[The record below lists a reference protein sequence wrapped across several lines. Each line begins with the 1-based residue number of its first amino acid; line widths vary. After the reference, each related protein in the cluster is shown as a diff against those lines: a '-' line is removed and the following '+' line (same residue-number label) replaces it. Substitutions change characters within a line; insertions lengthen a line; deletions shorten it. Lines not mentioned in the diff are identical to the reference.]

1 MESFSSKRAS
11 EKGHSTFY
19 KIYLIIVAM
28 FGWGMASM
36 NFNILT
42 ATLPAIRTSLHFSV
56 AQAGILTSIIYAGMF
71 LVSLLFG
78 PIIDKLGRKLAFQ
91 VTLLVSAVFT
101 GLTSLSTSFGFFATT
116 RFVADGGSFAELPS
130 GLTIVSEE
138 VTKRYRG
145 LLYGFVQG
153 GWQIGLFMASGLYL
167 LIGPT
172 YGWRPVYLIG
182 IIPLVV
188 IILARLFI
196 KESPRYEDLKN
207 VIDNKNYTPEHKI
220 DVKEAK
226 KFSYKQL
233 FSKKTMKTG
242 AWPVASYFVETL
254 GFIPMGVLI
263 SLFFSGYFHMSDIQI
278 ASILTISAAIAYFA
292 YPFSGWIGDVI
303 GRKYGLILGLVLEV
317 IFAITLIYLAK
328 PGVYNSVL
336 LWYILLNFATGMYA
350 GNGFIYGAESYPT
363 RVRGTGTAFLMAM
376 VALGY
381 LVGSL
386 LFTLVYSA
394 TVNYVTTWWITAI
407 GLTLV
412 SIVITVFA
420 PNVKRTQ
427 ELEDIS
433 I

>member
-1 MESFSSKRAS
+1 MDNYHSKKAS
-11 EKGHSTFY
+11 GQEHSAFY
-19 KIYLIIVAM
+19 KVYLIVVAM

-42 ATLPAIRTSLHFSV
+42 ATLPAIRSSLHFSV

-71 LVSLLFG
+71 IVSLIFG

-101 GLTSLSTSFGFFATT
+101 GLTSLSFSFGFFATT
-116 RFVADGGSFAELPS
+116 RFIADGGSFAELPS

-153 GWQIGLFMASGLYL
+153 GWQIGLFLASGLYL
-167 LIGPT
+167 LIGPE

-188 IILARLFI
+188 ILIARLFI

-207 VIDNKNYTPEHKI
+207 AVGNKDYKPEYKT
-220 DVKEAK
+220 DVTEAR
-226 KFSYKQL
+226 KFSYRQL

-263 SLFFSGYFHMSDIQI
+263 SLFFSGYFKMSDFQI

-292 YPFSGWIGDVI
+292 YPLSGWIGDVI

-317 IFAITLIYLAK
+317 VFALTLIYIAK

-386 LFTLVYSA
+386 LFTLVYSV

-407 GLTLV
+407 GLTLACL
-412 SIVITVFA
+412 IITSFA

-427 ELEDIS
+427 ELEDITV
-433 I
+433 